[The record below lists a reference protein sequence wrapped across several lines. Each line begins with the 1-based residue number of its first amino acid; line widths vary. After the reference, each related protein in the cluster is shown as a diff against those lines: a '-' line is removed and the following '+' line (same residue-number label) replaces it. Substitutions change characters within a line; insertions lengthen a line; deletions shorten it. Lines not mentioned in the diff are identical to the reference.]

1 MDKASVG
8 KYGEQ
13 IAAKFLKKQGY
24 RISERNLHISHQ
36 EIDIIAINRE
46 YIVFAEVKT
55 RTILPDEA
63 DVYST
68 PGAAVT
74 YQKQSYLIS
83 AARKY
88 LSKHP
93 CELQPRMDV
102 IEVYLAP
109 NDTLSKTERFWG
121 KLAGLFGKN
130 GRKVLRI
137 NHIENAFGLHGYR
150 P

>member
-1 MDKASVG
+1 MDKANVG
-8 KYGEQ
+8 QYGEH
-13 IAAKFLKKQGY
+13 IAAKFLKKKGY
-24 RISERNLHISHQ
+24 KILERNLHISHQ
-36 EIDIIAINRE
+36 EIDIVAINCD
-46 YIVFAEVKT
+46 YIVFVEVKT
-55 RTILPDEA
+55 RVMLPENA

-74 YQKQSYLIS
+74 YQKQIFLLS

-88 LSKHP
+88 LSQNRY
-93 CELQPRMDV
+93 ELQPRMDV

-109 NDTLSKTERFWG
+109 ENSLRKTEKFYE
-121 KLAGLFGKN
+121 KFVGLFGKN
-130 GRKVLRI
+130 SRKVLRI

>member
-13 IAAKFLKKQGY
+13 IAVRFLKKQGY
-24 RISERNLHISHQ
+24 KVLERNLHVSHQ
-36 EIDIIAINRE
+36 EIDIVAMNRE

-55 RTILPDEA
+55 RTIHPDKA

-74 YQKQSYLIS
+74 YQKQNYLIS

-88 LSKHP
+88 LSNNRY
-93 CELQPRMDV
+93 ELQPRMDV

-109 NDTLSKTERFWG
+109 EDTLSKTEKFLE
-121 KLAGLFGKN
+121 KLVGLFGKN
-130 GRKVLRI
+130 SRKVLRI
-137 NHIENAFGLHGYR
+137 NHIENAFGPHGYR